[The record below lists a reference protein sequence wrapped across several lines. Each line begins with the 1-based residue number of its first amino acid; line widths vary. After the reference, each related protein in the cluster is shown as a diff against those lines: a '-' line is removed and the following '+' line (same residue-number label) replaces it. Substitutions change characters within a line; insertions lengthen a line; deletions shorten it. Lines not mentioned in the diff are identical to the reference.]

1 MYSSTDCWGCR
12 ATPAT
17 FCASCVHKAISER
30 HARLKEIQQDKAKL
44 EEAMA
49 GNMKRREALQR
60 QDQARRRHSA
70 TAAALQAELEATR
83 RDTER
88 LAKEA
93 ETLRQTMRHS
103 KSLAAQQQQQQHAGG
118 PATSAST
125 VGDSNLDER
134 LTKERRRLLRELY
147 FLRRD
152 IWEDAPLT
160 PLEIA
165 LGVTSG
171 ESAADTLASLAS
183 LIDAPSLSWELRTQ
197 GCPLWDDKRA
207 AAGHLERALGTDEWD
222 VVETSPSS
230 AEEDSLTLPPRPD
243 EVDDMDDAPRG
254 GRFRAMTM

>member
-1 MYSSTDCWGCR
+1 
-12 ATPAT
+12 
-17 FCASCVHKAISER
+17 
-30 HARLKEIQQDKAKL
+30 
-44 EEAMA
+44 MA

-125 VGDSNLDER
+125 VGGSNLDER

-152 IWEDAPLT
+152 IWDAPLT

-243 EVDDMDDAPRG
+243 EVDDMDDQPRG

>member
-83 RDTER
+83 RDTDR

-103 KSLAAQQQQQQHAGG
+103 KSPPHSSSSSRTLVDPQL
-118 PATSAST
+118 PPPRSAIPI
-125 VGDSNLDER
+125 L
-134 LTKERRRLLRELY
+134 
-147 FLRRD
+147 
-152 IWEDAPLT
+152 
-160 PLEIA
+160 
-165 LGVTSG
+165 TSG
-171 ESAADTLASLAS
+171 SQRSAAASCAS
-183 LIDAPSLSWELRTQ
+183 STSCAETFGRT
-197 GCPLWDDKRA
+197 R
-207 AAGHLERALGTDEWD
+207 R
-222 VVETSPSS
+222 
-230 AEEDSLTLPPRPD
+230 
-243 EVDDMDDAPRG
+243 
-254 GRFRAMTM
+254 